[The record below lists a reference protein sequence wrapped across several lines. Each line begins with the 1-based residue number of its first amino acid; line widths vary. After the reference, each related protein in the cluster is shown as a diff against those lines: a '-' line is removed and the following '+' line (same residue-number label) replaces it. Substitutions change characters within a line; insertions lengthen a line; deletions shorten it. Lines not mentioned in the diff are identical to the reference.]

1 MRKKKDS
8 VDWLYAPGR
17 MRYREKCLS
26 ILLDKFGGE
35 LNEDGTPVHSN
46 ESLYACA
53 HDWVSQG
60 IQTTQGLIE
69 SYLKD
74 YND

>member
-1 MRKKKDS
+1 MVNKKKE

-26 ILLDKFGGE
+26 ILLDEFGGD
-35 LNEDGTPVHSN
+35 LNENGEPLHSSK
-46 ESLYACA
+46 SLYACA

-60 IQTTQGLIE
+60 VQTTKGLVE
-69 SYLKD
+69 HYLEH